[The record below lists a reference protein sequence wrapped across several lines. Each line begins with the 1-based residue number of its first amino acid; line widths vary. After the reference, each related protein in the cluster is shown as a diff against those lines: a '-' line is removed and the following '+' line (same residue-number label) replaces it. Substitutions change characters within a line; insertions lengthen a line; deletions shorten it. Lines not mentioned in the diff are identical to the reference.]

1 MITDKKK
8 MSEILKNLGFEELN
22 EMQQEMVLQC
32 KKDNDI
38 VLLSPTGSGK
48 TAAFLIP
55 ILNEID
61 LTIQTAQII
70 IIAPSR
76 ELAIQINKV
85 FKAMQ
90 TGLKSVC
97 CYGGHDIKKEIA
109 ELKTNP
115 YVVIGTPGRL
125 LDHFRNNNINPD
137 LFKVL
142 ILDEFDKSLEMG
154 FTEEISSIVAQL
166 KNVRKKVLT
175 SATEGEEIPQYVRLN
190 KPVTLSYLKESNIGS
205 GLTLYQVASPVK
217 DKLETLYK
225 LICLTG
231 EGQKIVFCNFR
242 ESIARVSDYLTS
254 KGITNCVFHGA
265 IEQNYREKAI
275 AKFTNGSCDVLIATD
290 LAARGLDIPQIGHI
304 IHYHLPL
311 NEDTFIHRN
320 GRTARQNAT
329 GNSYIIIGP
338 DEYLPDYI
346 SPEPFHY
353 TISDD
358 IPTPVMPRW
367 ESLYIGKGKRDK
379 ISKKDVVGFLLKT
392 GNLEMSD
399 IGIIDLQDQQVFA
412 AVKRTKIKELV
423 KRLENKKIKNIKTI
437 FVIAK

>member
-76 ELAIQINKV
+76 ELAIHINKV

-190 KPVTLSYLKESNIGS
+190 KPVTLSYLKESNIG
-205 GLTLYQVASPVK
+205 
-217 DKLETLYK
+217 
-225 LICLTG
+225 
-231 EGQKIVFCNFR
+231 
-242 ESIARVSDYLTS
+242 
-254 KGITNCVFHGA
+254 
-265 IEQNYREKAI
+265 
-275 AKFTNGSCDVLIATD
+275 
-290 LAARGLDIPQIGHI
+290 
-304 IHYHLPL
+304 
-311 NEDTFIHRN
+311 
-320 GRTARQNAT
+320 
-329 GNSYIIIGP
+329 
-338 DEYLPDYI
+338 
-346 SPEPFHY
+346 
-353 TISDD
+353 
-358 IPTPVMPRW
+358 
-367 ESLYIGKGKRDK
+367 
-379 ISKKDVVGFLLKT
+379 
-392 GNLEMSD
+392 
-399 IGIIDLQDQQVFA
+399 
-412 AVKRTKIKELV
+412 
-423 KRLENKKIKNIKTI
+423 
-437 FVIAK
+437 